1 MRLGDLRAKASAAAQ
16 VTEISRVR
24 RQRARIEELETAVRE
39 NALLA
44 RNLEAF
50 VEEVEQ
56 AIVPLLER
64 ALRDSGQSRE
74 G

>member
-24 RQRARIEELETAVRE
+24 RQRARIDELETAVRE

-44 RNLEAF
+44 RNLEAL

-64 ALRDSGQSRE
+64 ALSDSGQSRE
-74 G
+74 S

>member
-1 MRLGDLRAKASAAAQ
+1 MRLGDLRAKVSRGAEL
-16 VTEISRVR
+16 TEISRVR
-24 RQRARIEELETAVRE
+24 RQRSWIDQLETAVRE

-44 RNLEAF
+44 RDLEA
-50 VEEVEQ
+50 VIDDMEQ

-64 ALRDSGQSRE
+64 SRRDSDTGK

>member
-24 RQRARIEELETAVRE
+24 RQRARIDELETAVRE

-64 ALRDSGQSRE
+64 ALSDSGQSRE
-74 G
+74 S